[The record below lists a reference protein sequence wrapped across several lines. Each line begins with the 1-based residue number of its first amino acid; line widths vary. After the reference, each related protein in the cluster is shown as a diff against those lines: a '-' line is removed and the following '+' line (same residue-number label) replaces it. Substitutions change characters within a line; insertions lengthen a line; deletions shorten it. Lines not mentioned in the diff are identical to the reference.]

1 MNLFHSC
8 VFSFMQQI
16 ALMKKVQFV
25 ITVQTC
31 KIRFGLFIA
40 PVELRWLAFGLFLAQ
55 LY

>member
-1 MNLFHSC
+1 
-8 VFSFMQQI
+8 MQQI

-31 KIRFGLFIA
+31 RIRFGLFIA